1 MRNTELAVGDICTT
15 VGIQA
20 VQRAVSIPS
29 GCCAPRMNASSDVVC
44 GWEDG
49 PVFEI
54 ATEHVHVGKRLE
66 TDNEGFGMFDSEGK
80 SCVVVFNDGVCGLL

>member
-1 MRNTELAVGDICTT
+1 MRNTELAVGDIRTT
-15 VGIQA
+15 LGIQA
-20 VQRAVSIPS
+20 VQRAVGIPS
-29 GCCAPRMNASSDVVC
+29 GCCAPRINASRDVVC

-66 TDNEGFGMFDSEGK
+66 TDNKGFGFVDGEEK
-80 SCVVVFNDGVCGLL
+80 SCVVVFNDGVFGLL